1 MIQVSEHQC
10 PASLLQQ
17 NSFCQYIISLI
28 VSCFNS
34 SFQCFI
40 QEGPGVLRPWFE
52 TCSEGTKNSNRAA
65 MFDQNTDQ
73 LMLRLWL
80 RVANS
85 KSDKIINVG
94 VCWRQVWN
102 MTCCRLPG
110 CCQVERSLDSFL
122 KVLDC
127 CMFLYANATEPDYLY
142 YIFVLVGIEVFW
154 KVFHTSQDLVRF
166 MPCLVNYA
174 FRSVCCFW
182 FLPYPY
188 GPMDCLIVP
197 FQVMPAAKDHR
208 CVCCSLSLMAWSQ
221 SLQASGKASSW
232 TCMSC
237 NLFWTSC
244 DYQFVFARKLF
255 SLVFARPM
263 AGQGKMMGIRKI
275 LALLI
280 LAQMCMLVCPQSS
293 AVQ

>member
-10 PASLLQQ
+10 PAFLLQQ

-65 MFDQNTDQ
+65 TFDQNTDH

-94 VCWRQVWN
+94 V
-102 MTCCRLPG
+102 
-110 CCQVERSLDSFL
+110 
-122 KVLDC
+122 
-127 CMFLYANATEPDYLY
+127 
-142 YIFVLVGIEVFW
+142 
-154 KVFHTSQDLVRF
+154 
-166 MPCLVNYA
+166 
-174 FRSVCCFW
+174 
-182 FLPYPY
+182 PYPY

-255 SLVFARPM
+255 SLVFARLM

-280 LAQMCMLVCPQSS
+280 LTQMCILVCPQSS